1 MLPCDRLLPTLGQ
14 HCVMGDEKRT
24 DAPFDTAVL
33 DIDGTLV
40 DSNYQHALAWF
51 LAFRRFGITLAVWQL
66 HRAIG
71 MGGDR
76 LVAEVAGEAV
86 EEEKGDALRA
96 EWRRQFDPMLDSV
109 QPCEGARDLL
119 AALKKAGKNV
129 VLASSGAPDH
139 VDHYLDLLQARD
151 LADAWTT
158 SEDVAT
164 TKPAPDL
171 IEVALRKVH
180 GGDAVMIGDSTWDAI
195 AASKLGISTL
205 AVRTGGFSPE
215 ELTEAGAVRVYVALP
230 ELRDDLVSAAGRNRS
245 S

>member
-1 MLPCDRLLPTLGQ
+1 MTE
-14 HCVMGDEKRT
+14 GDASSDPKPINT
-24 DAPFDTAVL
+24 PFDTVVL

-51 LAFRRFGITLAVWQL
+51 LAFRRYDITLAVWRV

-76 LVAEVAGEAV
+76 LVTEVAGEAV

-109 QPCEGARDLL
+109 QPCEGARELL
-119 AALKKAGKNV
+119 VALKRAGTGV

-139 VDHYLDLLQARD
+139 VDHYLDLLEARD

-158 SEDVAT
+158 SEDVGI

-171 IEVALRKVH
+171 IEVALEKVRG
-180 GGDAVMIGDSTWDAI
+180 GGDAVMVGDSTWDAI
-195 AASKLGISTL
+195 AASKLDIPTM
-205 AVRTGGFSPE
+205 AVRTGGFSPQ
-215 ELTEAGAVRVYVALP
+215 ELSDAGAVRVYESLP
-230 ELRDDLVSAAGRNRS
+230 DLQDDLAAERR
-245 S
+245 